1 MHRLR
6 LSTGWRFCAGSDS
19 EEICD
24 VSAILREI
32 IPVANVNN
40 LNNETLLLI
49 FVACTGAAVLMQA
62 VVLLAMLI
70 TARKALKIAQEQIEE
85 LRTNVLPVVKDT
97 KELLS
102 TVGPKIESVASDFAA
117 LTHGLRTHGIKLD
130 ESATDIMER
139 VNRQSNRVD
148 MMLTNALDTIDR
160 AGAVVAEVLSVP
172 IRQLAG
178 VAAFARAAVGTLR
191 GGPPRPQSEPQP
203 THSAADKDLFV

>member
-62 VVLLAMLI
+62 LVLLAMLI
-70 TARKALKIAQEQIEE
+70 TARKALKLAQEQIEE
-85 LRTNVLPVVKDT
+85 LRTNVLPVVMDT
-97 KELLS
+97 KQLLS

-130 ESATDIMER
+130 ETTTDILER
-139 VNRQSNRVD
+139 VNRQSSRVD
-148 MMLTNALDTIDR
+148 MMLTSALDTIDR
-160 AGAVVAEVLSVP
+160 AGAVVADVISVP

-178 VAAFARAAVGTLR
+178 VAAFARAAFGTLR
-191 GGPPRPQSEPQP
+191 SGPPRTQSEPQP
-203 THSAADKDLFV
+203 THSPADKDLFV

>member
-1 MHRLR
+1 VAEALR
-6 LSTGWRFCAGSDS
+6 R
-19 EEICD
+19 ICD

-32 IPVANVNN
+32 ISVANVNN

-62 VVLLAMLI
+62 LVLLAMLI
-70 TARKALKIAQEQIEE
+70 TARKALKLAQDQIEE
-85 LRTNVLPVVKDT
+85 LRTNVLPVVLDT
-97 KELLS
+97 KQLLS

-130 ESATDIMER
+130 ETTTDILER

-160 AGAVVAEVLSVP
+160 AGAVVADVLSVP

-178 VAAFARAAVGTLR
+178 VAAFARAAIGTLR
-191 GGPPRPQSEPQP
+191 GNAPHPQSGPQP
-203 THSAADKDLFV
+203 THSPADKDLFV